1 MVTLATIDEYPDRE
15 VIIFDGQCNFCR
27 KQVERLRWW
36 APNRLAYISLHDP
49 RVAERYP
56 DLTHD
61 ALMKE
66 MYLIDSEGNR
76 HGGSYAVRYLTRKS
90 PRMWIF
96 APLMHLPYSMW
107 FWCWLY
113 ALVAKYR
120 YRIAGKSNDCDSD
133 ACEIHFH
140 LQTMT
145 LNF

>member
-76 HGGSYAVRYLTRKS
+76 HGGAYAVRYLTRKS

-96 APLMHLPYSMW
+96 APLMYLLSVPWSE
-107 FWCWLY
+107 
-113 ALVAKYR
+113 AQ
-120 YRIAGKSNDCDSD
+120 IAGALFGEK
-133 ACEIHFH
+133 
-140 LQTMT
+140 LV
-145 LNF
+145 LNEFVAFLPDHAIRN